1 VEAKGDKG
9 RGGDHLRLRPAQAI
23 ALGALQGPAELLPVS
38 SSGHVALVPRLLG
51 WEYAD
56 LPGDARK
63 AFEVALHAGSAPAL
77 ALALR
82 GRLGHQPAM
91 LALTLL
97 PPAVVGLLLEGPIE
111 RRLGGPRSVALAQLA
126 GGIALFLAD
135 GAPERRAQPTAADH
149 LAVGLAQAAALVPG
163 VSRSGA
169 ALTVA
174 RLRGLTREAAAS
186 LALRAALPV
195 TVGAGVLKGV
205 RVVHGGLPP
214 GLGSRMAGGAGA
226 SFASALLALPLS
238 RRTHWR
244 AIAAYR
250 VALGLGAMRLEGRK
264 RRKFGQG

>member
-1 VEAKGDKG
+1 
-9 RGGDHLRLRPAQAI
+9 
-23 ALGALQGPAELLPVS
+23 VS

-51 WEYAD
+51 WEYAE

-82 GRLGHQPAM
+82 GRLGRDPGP

-97 PPAVVGLLLEGPIE
+97 PPAVVGLVLEGPIE
-111 RRLGGPRSVALAQLA
+111 RRLGGARSVAVAQVM
-126 GGIALFLAD
+126 GGVALFLAD
-135 GAPERRAQPTAADH
+135 RATERRGEPNAVDH

-174 RLRGLTREAAAS
+174 RLRGLTRDAAAG

-195 TVGAGVLKGV
+195 TVGAGVLKGA
-205 RVVHGGLPP
+205 RVVGGGLPP
-214 GLGSRMAGGAGA
+214 GLGTRMAAGAGA
-226 SFASALLALPLS
+226 SFASALLALPLA
-238 RRTHWR
+238 RTTHWR
-244 AIAAYR
+244 AAAAYR
-250 VALGLGAMRLEGRK
+250 VALGLGAMRLLARK

>member
-1 VEAKGDKG
+1 
-9 RGGDHLRLRPAQAI
+9 
-23 ALGALQGPAELLPVS
+23 VS

-51 WEYAD
+51 WEYAE

-82 GRLGHQPAM
+82 GRLGRDRRL

-111 RRLGGPRSVALAQLA
+111 RRLGGARSVAVAQVV
-126 GGIALFLAD
+126 GGVALFVAD
-135 GAPERRAQPTAADH
+135 GAAERRPQPDALDH

-174 RLRGLTREAAAS
+174 RLRGLTRDAAAG

-195 TVGAGVLKGV
+195 TVGAGVLKGA
-205 RVVHGGLPP
+205 RVVGGGLPP
-214 GLGSRMAGGAGA
+214 GLGSRMAAGAGA
-226 SFASALLALPLS
+226 SFASALLALPLA
-238 RRTHWR
+238 RKTHWR
-244 AIAAYR
+244 AAAAYR
-250 VALGLGAMRLEGRK
+250 VALGLGALRLEAHKG
-264 RRKFGQG
+264 RKFGQG